1 MSFVGVNRTCELSLF
16 AHSLR
21 KYHDLFKQED
31 CHLSEL
37 EVWTTVWIICTEKG
51 TSQQQLPLSHNFP
64 LKR

>member
-16 AHSLR
+16 AHSLG

-37 EVWTTVWIICTEKG
+37 EVWTTVWIICTQKG
-51 TSQQQLPLSHNFP
+51 TSQQQLPLSHNFS